1 MPNTRTFNR
10 SFAGGELSPEMFGRI
25 DDVKYQT
32 GAAKISNMI
41 ATAQGPVI
49 RRPGTKFV
57 RGTKN
62 NGVARLIPFTYS
74 TTQTLVIEIGVDG
87 ASPYAG
93 YIRFHTNG
101 QTLLT
106 DGGTAAGP
114 SNEWDPATN
123 YEPGDTVSYGSDWFY
138 CFEYTDLFQP
148 TTDPAYWYPMPAA
161 DTDIPDPELIP
172 PEQTLAGASVLE
184 IPHPYAAADLFSL
197 NYVQSGDIIT
207 IVHKNYAPR
216 ELRRN
221 SATNWTL
228 SVITFAPTLDAPTI
242 GGYGYS
248 NGNTVVKIASIS
260 AASPAVLTTPANHGF
275 GDGDPVRVSEVTGGS
290 ITVNGYWVAVNASG
304 TTMNL
309 RNPGTGIIL
318 STLGSTPAYGTASAK
333 IMYANQGGNSGIWAY
348 KVTAVGAD
356 KVESLPSEPMDAEVD
371 LNVTG
376 AYIAPSFNAVTGAV
390 AYNVYKKAGSG
401 SAAVPNGAYGFIGQV
416 QDTGASFYTFTDD
429 NIAPDMGKTIPI
441 QDTVFASAGNYP
453 GAVSY
458 YEQRRIFAGTT
469 NEPQS
474 LWMTRSNTERDMSYS
489 IPTLDTDRIEVRVA
503 AREANTIRHIVPLS
517 QLVLLTQSA
526 EWRVTS
532 VNSDALTPTSISVRP
547 QSYIGSAEAQPVV
560 VNNSMIYCANRGG
573 HIRELGY
580 SWQANGFTTGDLS
593 LRASHL
599 FDNYSIVDMAYAK
612 APLPLIWFTSSNGS
626 MVCLTYVP
634 DQQIGAWSQHETD
647 GTYESVCA
655 VAEGTEDRPY
665 MVVKRTINGSTVR
678 YVERMAAHEFAS
690 LNDAWFVDCGLSYDG
705 TNTTA
710 FTVTL
715 SGGVTWGPE
724 ELLTLT
730 SSSAIFQFPAT
741 TDVGDAIIMTD
752 PGNPN
757 VQYRLRVM
765 QTTSPTVAKV
775 KTDLVIASTARNA
788 ATSVWAWARNSV
800 SGLAHLNGK
809 TVSILADG
817 CVHPQKVVTGGVVT
831 LDRAA
836 KYVIVGLPYNSDLQT
851 LPLAM
856 NIEGFGQGRYKNVNK
871 AWLRVYRSSGIFVG
885 PDEDNLVEA
894 KQRTTEPYGSPP
906 ALKSE
911 EIQIVLT
918 PTWASSGQIY
928 VRQSDPLPLTIVGM
942 TLEVAIG
949 G

>member
-41 ATAQGPVI
+41 ATAQGPVV

-74 TTQTLVIEIGVDG
+74 TTQTMVVEIGVDG

-101 QTLLT
+101 GTLLT

-114 SNEWDPATN
+114 SNEWDAGTE
-123 YEPGDTVSYGSDWFY
+123 YVPGDTVSYGGDWFY
-138 CFEYTDLFQP
+138 CFAAPDMFQP
-148 TTDPAYWYPMPAA
+148 PTFTEFWYPMPAA
-161 DTDIPDPELIP
+161 TTDIPNTELFP
-172 PEQTLAGASVLE
+172 PDQTAVGASVLE

-221 SATNWTL
+221 SVTNWTL
-228 SVITFAPTLDAPTI
+228 TTISFAPTLAAPNAT
-242 GGYGYS
+242 GTGFS
-248 NGNTVVKIASIS
+248 FGNTVVKISSITAAAVCVLS
-260 AASPAVLTTPANHGF
+260 TASPHYF
-275 GDGDPVRVSEVTGGS
+275 GNGDPVRVMEVTGGS
-290 ITVNGYWVAVNASG
+290 IAVNGYWIATNISA
-304 TTMNL
+304 TQMNL
-309 RNPGTGIIL
+309 RDPSSGVYLNTA
-318 STLGSTPAYGTASAK
+318 GSTPPYDVTNAMITYASK
-333 IMYANQGGNSGIWAY
+333 GGSEGIWSY

-356 KVESLPSEPMDAEVD
+356 GVESLPSSYLDVEINLDVTGSFVTVQFEG
-371 LNVTG
+371 VTG
-376 AYIAPSFNAVTGAV
+376 AAS
-390 AYNVYKKAGSG
+390 YNIYKKPG
-401 SAAVPNGAYGFIGQV
+401 
-416 QDTGASFYTFTDD
+416 TGASANGTYGYIGNIPHDGSALYVFTDD
-429 NIAPDMGKTIPI
+429 NIAPDLGKTIPI

-469 NEPQS
+469 NEPQT
-474 LWMTRSNTERDMSYS
+474 LWMTRSNTESDMSYS
-489 IPTLDTDRIEVRVA
+489 IPTRDTDRIEVKVA

-517 QLVLLTQSA
+517 QLVLLTQAA

-547 QSYIGSAEAQPVV
+547 QSYIGSADAQPVV

-593 LRASHL
+593 LRAGHL
-599 FDNYSIVDMAYAK
+599 FDNYSIVDMTYAK
-612 APLPLIWFTSSNGS
+612 ASMPLIWFTSSNGS
-626 MVCLTYVP
+626 LIGLTYVP
-634 DQQIGAWSQHETD
+634 DQQIGAWHQHETD

-655 VAEGTEDRPY
+655 VAEGLEDRPY
-665 MVVKRTINGSTVR
+665 MVVKRTINGATVR
-678 YVERMAAHEFAS
+678 YVERMAPHEFAS
-690 LNDAWFVDCGLSYDG
+690 LNDAWFVDCGLSYSG

-715 SGGVTWGPE
+715 SGGVTWGPD

-730 SSSAIFQFPAT
+730 SSSPIFQYPAT
-741 TDVGDAIIMTD
+741 TDVGDAIILTD
-752 PGNPN
+752 PGNSS
-757 VQYRLRVM
+757 VQYRLRIM
-765 QTTSPTVAKV
+765 QTTSTTVAKV
-775 KTDLVIASTARNA
+775 KTDIVIASTARSV
-788 ATSVWAWARNSV
+788 ATTVWAWARDSI
-800 SGLAHLNGK
+800 SGLAHLEGK
-809 TVSILADG
+809 TVSIFADG

-831 LDRAA
+831 LGRAA
-836 KYVIVGLPYNSDLQT
+836 SSILVGLPYNSDLQT
-851 LPLAM
+851 LPLSL

-885 PDEDNLVEA
+885 PDTDNLVEA
-894 KQRTTEPYGSPP
+894 KLRTTEPYGSPP
-906 ALKSE
+906 ALKSD
-911 EIQIVLT
+911 EILVVLT
-918 PTWASSGQIY
+918 PTWAASGQIY

-942 TLEVAIG
+942 TLEVSIG

>member
-41 ATAQGPVI
+41 ATAQGPVV

-74 TTQTLVIEIGVDG
+74 TTQTLVVEIGVDG
-87 ASPYAG
+87 ASPYGG

-101 QTLLT
+101 ETLLT

-123 YEPGDTVSYGSDWFY
+123 YEPGATVSYGSDWYY
-138 CFEYTDLFQP
+138 CFEYTDLFQAP
-148 TTDPAYWYPMPAA
+148 TDPAYWYPMPAA
-161 DTDIPDPELIP
+161 TTDIPDPELIP
-172 PEQTLAGASVLE
+172 PDQTLAGASVLE
-184 IPHPYAAADLFSL
+184 IPHPYVAADLFSL
-197 NYVQSGDIIT
+197 NYVQSGDIVT

-228 SVITFAPTLDAPTI
+228 TTISFAPTLAAPAVSA
-242 GGYGYS
+242 YGYS
-248 NGNTVVKIASIS
+248 NGNTVVKISSIS
-260 AASPAVLTTPANHGF
+260 AANPAIVTTAENHGF
-275 GDGDPVRVSEVTGGS
+275 VSGDPVRISEVTGGN
-290 ITVNGYWVAVNASG
+290 IAVNGYWVASNATG

-309 RNPGTGIIL
+309 RDSVTGIKL
-318 STLGSTPAYGTASAK
+318 STAGSTPAYGVASAK
-333 IMYANQGGNSGIWAY
+333 IMYANERGNNGIWSY
-348 KVTAVGAD
+348 KITAVAAD
-356 KVESLPSEPMDAEVD
+356 GVESLPSDPIDAEVD

-376 AYIAPSFNAVTGAV
+376 AYIAPIFNPVTGAV

-401 SAAVPNGAYGFIGQV
+401 SAAIPNGAYGFIGQV
-416 QDTGASFYTFTDD
+416 QETGASSYSFTDD
-429 NIAPDMGKTIPI
+429 NIAPDMGRTIPI

-469 NEPQS
+469 NAPQT
-474 LWMTRSNTERDMSYS
+474 LWMTRSNTESDMSYS
-489 IPTLDTDRIEVRVA
+489 IPTLDTDRIEVKVA
-503 AREANTIRHIVPLS
+503 AREANTIRHIIPLS
-517 QLVLLTQSA
+517 QLVLLTQAA

-547 QSYIGSAEAQPVV
+547 QSYIGSADAQPVI

-593 LRASHL
+593 LRAGHL
-599 FDNYSIVDMAYAK
+599 FDNYSIVDMTYAK
-612 APLPLIWFTSSNGS
+612 ASMPLIWFTSSNGS
-626 MVCLTYVP
+626 LIGLTYVP
-634 DQQIGAWSQHETD
+634 DQQIGAWHQHETD

-655 VAEGTEDRPY
+655 VAEGLEDRPY
-665 MVVKRTINGSTVR
+665 MVVKRTINGATVR
-678 YVERMAAHEFAS
+678 YVERMAPHEFAS
-690 LNDAWFVDCGLSYDG
+690 LNDAWFVDCGLSYSG

-715 SGGVTWGPE
+715 SGGVTWGPD

-730 SSSAIFQFPAT
+730 SSSPIFQYPAT
-741 TDVGDAIIMTD
+741 TDVGDAIILTD
-752 PGNPN
+752 PGNSS
-757 VQYRLRVM
+757 VQYRLRIM
-765 QTTSPTVAKV
+765 QTTSTTVAKV
-775 KTDLVIASTARNA
+775 KTDIVIASTARNV
-788 ATSVWAWARNSV
+788 ATTVWAWARDSI

-809 TVSILADG
+809 TVSIFADG
-817 CVHPQKVVTGGVVT
+817 CVHPQRVVTGGVVT

-836 KYVIVGLPYNSDLQT
+836 SSILVGLPYNSDLQT
-851 LPLAM
+851 LPLSL

-885 PDEDNLVEA
+885 PDADNLVEA

-906 ALKSE
+906 TLKSD
-911 EIQIVLT
+911 EILVVLT
-918 PTWASSGQIY
+918 PTWAASGQIY

-942 TLEVAIG
+942 TLEVSIG

>member
-41 ATAQGPVI
+41 ATAQGPVV

-74 TTQTLVIEIGVDG
+74 TTQTLVVEIGVDG
-87 ASPYAG
+87 ASPFAG

-101 QTLLT
+101 GTLLT

-123 YEPGDTVSYGSDWFY
+123 YEPGATVSYGSDWYY
-138 CFEYTDLFQP
+138 CFEYTDLFQAP
-148 TTDPAYWYPMPAA
+148 TDPAYWYPMPAA
-161 DTDIPDPELIP
+161 TTDIPDPELIP
-172 PEQTLAGASVLE
+172 PDQTLAGASVLE

-197 NYVQSGDIIT
+197 NYVQSGDIVT

-228 SVITFAPTLDAPTI
+228 TTISFAPTLAAPNAT
-242 GGYGYS
+242 GTGFS
-248 NGNTVVKIASIS
+248 FGNTVVKIS
-260 AASPAVLTTPANHGF
+260 AITAANPCVLTTASPHFF
-275 GDGDPVRVSEVTGGS
+275 GDGDPVRILEVSSGS
-290 ITVNGYWVAVNASG
+290 VLVNGYWIASN
-304 TTMNL
+304 TTASTMRL
-309 RNPGTGIIL
+309 RDPSSGIIL
-318 STLGSTPAYGTASAK
+318 DTSTSTPAYDVTSAQ
-333 IMYANQGGNSGIWAY
+333 ITYATRGGSEGIWSY
-348 KVTAVGAD
+348 KVTAVGANG
-356 KVESLPSEPMDAEVD
+356 VESLPSSYLDVAIN

-376 AYIAPSFNAVTGAV
+376 AFVTVQFEGVTGA
-390 AYNVYKKAGSG
+390 ASYNIYKKPG
-401 SAAVPNGAYGFIGQV
+401 
-416 QDTGASFYTFTDD
+416 TGASANGSYGYIGNIPHDGSALYVFTDD
-429 NIAPDMGKTIPI
+429 NIAPDLGKTIPI

-474 LWMTRSNTERDMSYS
+474 LWMTRSNTESDMSYS
-489 IPTLDTDRIEVRVA
+489 IPTLDTDRIEVKVA
-503 AREANTIRHIVPLS
+503 AREANTIRHIIPLS
-517 QLVLLTQSA
+517 QLVLLTQAA

-547 QSYIGSAEAQPVV
+547 QSYIGSADAQPVV

-593 LRASHL
+593 LRAGHL
-599 FDNYSIVDMAYAK
+599 FDNYSIVDMTYAK
-612 APLPLIWFTSSNGS
+612 APMPLIWFTSSNGS
-626 MVCLTYVP
+626 LIGLTYVP
-634 DQQIGAWSQHETD
+634 DQQIGAWHQHETD

-655 VAEGTEDRPY
+655 VAESVADRPY
-665 MVVKRTINGSTVR
+665 MVVKRTINGATVR
-678 YVERMAAHEFAS
+678 YIERMAPHEFAS
-690 LNDAWFVDCGLSYDG
+690 LNDAWFVDCGLSYSG

-715 SGGVTWGPE
+715 SGGVTWGPD

-730 SSSAIFQFPAT
+730 SSSAVFQYPAT
-741 TDVGDAIIMTD
+741 TDVGDAIILTD
-752 PGNPN
+752 PGNSS
-757 VQYRLRVM
+757 VQYRLRIM
-765 QTTSPTVAKV
+765 QTTSTTVAKV
-775 KTDLVIASTARNA
+775 KTDIVIASTARSV
-788 ATSVWAWARNSV
+788 ATTVWAWARDSI

-809 TVSILADG
+809 TVSIFADG

-836 KYVIVGLPYNSDLQT
+836 SSILVGLPYNSDLQT
-851 LPLAM
+851 LPLSL

-885 PDEDNLVEA
+885 PDADNLVEA

-906 ALKSE
+906 ALKSD
-911 EIQIVLT
+911 EILVVLT
-918 PTWASSGQIY
+918 PTWAASGQIY

-942 TLEVAIG
+942 TLEVSIG

>member
-41 ATAQGPVI
+41 ATAQGPVV

-62 NGVARLIPFTYS
+62 NGVARLIPFTFN
-74 TTQTLVIEIGVDG
+74 TTQTMVIEIGVDG
-87 ASPYAG
+87 ASPYTG

-101 QTLLT
+101 GTLLT
-106 DGGTAAGP
+106 DGGVAAGP
-114 SNEWDPATN
+114 SNAWSGATN
-123 YEPGDTVSYGSDWFY
+123 YDQGATVSYGADWYY
-138 CFEYTDLFQP
+138 CIQYTDLFQP
-148 TTDPAYWYPMPAA
+148 PTDPAYWYPMPAA
-161 DTDIPDPELIP
+161 TTDIPDTELIP
-172 PEQTLAGASVLE
+172 PDQTAAGASVLE
-184 IPHPYAAADLFSL
+184 IPHPYAAADLFAIH
-197 NYVQSGDIIT
+197 YVQSGDIVT
-207 IVHKNYAPR
+207 LVHKNYAPR
-216 ELRRN
+216 ELKRV
-221 SATNWTL
+221 SSTTWTL
-228 SVITFAPTLDAPTI
+228 NTISFAPALAAPNAT
-242 GGYGYS
+242 GTGFS
-248 NGNTVVKIASIS
+248 FGNTVVHIS
-260 AASPAVLTTPANHGF
+260 AVNAANPCTVTTASPHYYGN
-275 GDGDPVRVSEVTGGS
+275 GDPVRILEVTGGS
-290 ITVNGYWVAVNASG
+290 ISVNGYWIAANTNVNPSL
-304 TTMNL
+304 MNL
-309 RNPGTGIIL
+309 RDPASGVLL
-318 STLGSTPAYGTASAK
+318 STAGSTPAYGVTSAVVT
-333 IMYANQGGNSGIWAY
+333 YATRGGSEGIWSY
-348 KVTAVGAD
+348 KVTAVDANG
-356 KVESLPSEPMDAEVD
+356 VQSLPSAYLDAEIN

-376 AYIAPSFNAVTGAV
+376 SFVTVQFEGVTGA
-390 AYNVYKKAGSG
+390 ASYNIYKKPG
-401 SAAVPNGAYGFIGQV
+401 
-416 QDTGASFYTFTDD
+416 TGASANGSYGYIGNIPHDGSALYVFTDD
-429 NIAPDMGKTIPI
+429 NIAPDLGKTIPI

-474 LWMTRSNTERDMSYS
+474 LWMTRSNTESDMSYS
-489 IPTLDTDRIEVRVA
+489 IPTVDTDRIEIKVA

-517 QLVLLTQSA
+517 QLVLLTQAA

-547 QSYIGSAEAQPVV
+547 QSYIGASDAQPVV
-560 VNNSMIYCANRGG
+560 VNNSMIYCADRGG

-593 LRASHL
+593 LRANHL

-612 APLPLIWFTSSNGS
+612 APLPLIWLTSSNGS

-634 DQQIGAWSQHETD
+634 DQQIGAWSQHQTD

-665 MVVKRTINGSTVR
+665 MVVKRTINGSIVR
-678 YVERMAAHEFAS
+678 YVEQMAAHEFAS

-724 ELLTLT
+724 DLLTLT
-730 SSSAIFQFPAT
+730 SSSPIFAYPAT
-741 TDVGDAIIMTD
+741 TDVGDAIILTD
-752 PGNPN
+752 PGNPD

-765 QTTSPTVAKV
+765 QTTSTTVAKV
-775 KTDLVIASTARNA
+775 KTDLVIASTARSA
-788 ATSVWAWARNSV
+788 ATSVWAWARDSV
-800 SGLAHLNGK
+800 SGLTHLNGK

-836 KYVIVGLPYNSDLQT
+836 KYVVVGLPYNSDLQT

-906 ALKSE
+906 TLKSE

-918 PTWASSGQIY
+918 PTWAASGQVY

-942 TLEVAIG
+942 TLEVSIG